1 MIALRTTRLTAPLRA
16 ILFDLGDTLID
27 FEPMDTRGVFRA
39 AARHTY
45 DFLRNRGFE
54 PPPFETYCRRQFQAV
69 RWAYFWA
76 KLRRREFNSFGILRS
91 FCDSVGA
98 SLSEVDLHE
107 LAWLWYSP
115 LVEHSGVEEGLADT
129 LATLRARGYRLGLV
143 SNTFVDGA
151 IHDRHLALH
160 GLLEF
165 FPVRVYSSAVGYRKP
180 DPRIFRTALDR
191 LNATANEA
199 MFVGDLVKT
208 DIVGAK
214 RAGMVTVL
222 KLPWGGSRAGRV
234 ADFVIRQV
242 SDLPDVL
249 LRLNPVGAMAD
260 GDSGYSTP
268 ALAD

>member
-1 MIALRTTRLTAPLRA
+1 MTAALRA

-39 AARHTY
+39 AARQTY
-45 DFLRNRGFE
+45 DFLRARGIE
-54 PPPFETYCRRQFQAV
+54 PPPFEAYCRRQFQAV

-76 KLRRREFNSFGILRS
+76 KLRRRDFNSLQILRS
-91 FCDSVGA
+91 FCSDFVGA
-98 SLSEVDLHE
+98 SLCDADLHQ
-107 LAWLWYSP
+107 LAWLWYAP
-115 LVEHSGVEEGLADT
+115 LVEHSGVEEGVADT
-129 LATLRARGYRLGLV
+129 LSTLRRRGYRLGLV

-180 DPRIFRTALDR
+180 DPRIFRTALER
-191 LNATANEA
+191 LNVAAGEA

-208 DIVGAK
+208 DIVGAR

-222 KLPWGGSRAGRV
+222 KQPWGGARAGRV

-242 SDLPDVL
+242 AELPDVVAKL
-249 LRLNPVGAMAD
+249 
-260 GDSGYSTP
+260 DSSGRDNGVP
-268 ALAD
+268 APAFAG

>member
-1 MIALRTTRLTAPLRA
+1 VTAPLRA

-27 FEPMDTRGVFRA
+27 FEPMDTRGVFRE
-39 AARHTY
+39 AARQTY

-76 KLRRREFNSFGILRS
+76 KLRRREFNSLQILRS

-98 SLSEVDLHE
+98 SLSDADLHE
-107 LAWLWYSP
+107 LAWLWYAP

-129 LATLRARGYRLGLV
+129 LATLRDRGYRLGLV

-160 GLLEF
+160 GLLDF

-191 LNATANEA
+191 LNVTASEA

-208 DIVGAK
+208 DIVGAR

-222 KLPWGGSRAGRV
+222 KLPWGGARAGRV

-249 LRLNPVGAMAD
+249 TKFDRTGTSED
-260 GDSGYSTP
+260 GDSPLTTP
-268 ALAD
+268 AFAE